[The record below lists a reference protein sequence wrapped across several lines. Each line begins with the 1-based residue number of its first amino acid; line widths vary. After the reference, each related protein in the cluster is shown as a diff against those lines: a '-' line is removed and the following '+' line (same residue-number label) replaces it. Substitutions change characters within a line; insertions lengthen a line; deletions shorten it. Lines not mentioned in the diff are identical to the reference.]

1 MIGLT
6 DPQIK
11 AFKRDGFIF
20 PLKAMEAD
28 EARWLRKRL
37 EAIETER
44 GSLTGK
50 FRSPKNHLLMTW
62 FDRLIRHSKI
72 LDPIEQLLGPN
83 ILCWGTAILVKEP
96 NDGTYVSWHQDLNY
110 WGLTPGDV
118 ISAWLALTP
127 ATERSGCMRMIAGSH
142 KWVDVVHHDIDD
154 NKNLLSRGQSI
165 EKGIDEKSATFL
177 PLQPGEFSLHHGNT
191 AHASTPNK
199 ADERR
204 IGIAIRYVATQVRPV
219 AHNDSAIVVRGHD
232 DYGHFLSETAPIN
245 DFDSNAI
252 AEHEKMMKIRQM
264 VLLDK

>member
-83 ILCWGTAILVKEP
+83 PGRRDIRMACP
-96 NDGTYVSWHQDLNY
+96 N
-110 WGLTPGDV
+110 
-118 ISAWLALTP
+118 A
-127 ATERSGCMRMIAGSH
+127 SH
-142 KWVDVVHHDIDD
+142 RTFRLHAHD
-154 NKNLLSRGQSI
+154 
-165 EKGIDEKSATFL
+165 
-177 PLQPGEFSLHHGNT
+177 
-191 AHASTPNK
+191 
-199 ADERR
+199 RR
-204 IGIAIRYVATQVRPV
+204 VA
-219 AHNDSAIVVRGHD
+219 
-232 DYGHFLSETAPIN
+232 
-245 DFDSNAI
+245 
-252 AEHEKMMKIRQM
+252 QM
-264 VLLDK
+264 G